1 MIRINLLGQVRPKA
15 TKQSVP
21 LESTLQI
28 FLGIAAVA
36 IALIVLFVTY
46 ASQKHQLDET
56 NNRIAALRLEKANL
70 QQIKQEVDR
79 FEAQKA
85 ALQTQIGVIETLQKN
100 RTGAQ
105 ELLQMVANTVVRVD
119 QLWLT
124 SLERKGDNLEIA
136 GEAGSVNSVANF
148 ITQLKRSG
156 YFDKIEI
163 KQAKEDDVV
172 KSVTTYGFTMTAAIA
187 QPAAALR
194 ISPRRSPLLAP
205 LPRPRSPRLRGG
217 VSDGYRF
224 S

>member
-1 MIRINLLGQVRPKA
+1 MIRINLLGQIRPKA

-28 FLGIAAVA
+28 LLGVAALA
-36 IALIVLFVTY
+36 IALIVLSVTY
-46 ASQKHQLDET
+46 YSQKRQLDDT
-56 NNRIAALRLEKANL
+56 NARIAALKAERTNL

-79 FEAQKA
+79 FETQKA
-85 ALQTQIGVIETLQKN
+85 ALQTQIGVIEGLQKN

-124 SLERKGDNLEIA
+124 SLERKGDNLDIV
-136 GEAGSVNSVANF
+136 GEAGSVNSIANF

-163 KQAKEDDVV
+163 QEAKEDDVA
-172 KSVTTYGFTMTAAIA
+172 KSVTTYGFTMTAAVA
-187 QPAAALR
+187 QAAPPAPGQPQTKPASGTSTTTPPQPAAKG
-194 ISPRRSPLLAP
+194 RS
-205 LPRPRSPRLRGG
+205 
-217 VSDGYRF
+217 
-224 S
+224 

>member
-28 FLGIAAVA
+28 LLGVAALA
-36 IALIVLFVTY
+36 IALIVLSVTY
-46 ASQKHQLDET
+46 YSQKKQLDDT
-56 NNRIAALRLEKANL
+56 NAHINALKAEKASL
-70 QQIKQEVDR
+70 QQIKSEVDR

-85 ALQTQIGVIETLQKN
+85 ALQTQIGVIENLQKN

-124 SLERKGDNLEIA
+124 SLERKGDSLNIA

-163 KQAKEDDVV
+163 QEAKEDDVA

-187 QPAAALR
+187 QPAAPTTGQPQTKPAAGTTTT
-194 ISPRRSPLLAP
+194 PPQPAPKGRS
-205 LPRPRSPRLRGG
+205 
-217 VSDGYRF
+217 
-224 S
+224 